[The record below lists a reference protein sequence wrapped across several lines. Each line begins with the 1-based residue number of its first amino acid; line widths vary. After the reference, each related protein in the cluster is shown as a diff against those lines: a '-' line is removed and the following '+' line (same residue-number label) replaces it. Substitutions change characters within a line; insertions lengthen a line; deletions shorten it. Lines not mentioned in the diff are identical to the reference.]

1 MLNRLK
7 EEFWDAAVNGLGYE
21 PVLDMKRSH
30 IIYLDHFVIVLGEL
44 ESADR
49 ESALNAVDNLL
60 DDVLEL
66 RRGYTPAKASDI
78 YMIMAAPLGSTNSA
92 AWRLLVAE
100 IERDDRLARKHIW
113 LPNADGSNFEE
124 LIEASFLAKPWNTAP
139 EDANKLKLLNQGV
152 DIPDG
157 WKAVLLDSDLEG
169 LALAEKLVA
178 LEGAPTS

>member
-7 EEFWDAAVNGLGYE
+7 KEFWDAALGLGHK
-21 PVLDMKRSH
+21 PVLDTERSH
-30 IIYLDHFVIVLGEL
+30 IIYLDHFVIVLGVL
-44 ESADR
+44 ESTDR
-49 ESALNAVDNLL
+49 ESALNAVDKIL
-60 DDVLEL
+60 DDVLTL
-66 RRGYTPAKASDI
+66 RRGYLPAKASDI
-78 YMIMAAPLGSTNSA
+78 YMIMAAPLASADNA
-92 AWRLLVAE
+92 AWKMLVAE

-124 LIEASFLAKPWNTAP
+124 LIDASFLAKPWDTP
-139 EDANKLKLLNQGV
+139 QEDADKLKLLNQGV

-178 LEGAPTS
+178 LEGAPTP